1 MASGVTTL
9 IFPGQGSQRPG
20 MLGVAPENDTLGRL
34 LDAAE
39 GMSGIAL
46 RKYGVSSQIDPQ
58 ELQDTRVAQPLLYL
72 TDWAWAVA
80 LLECGIE
87 PEAVAGHSL
96 GEFAALAISGAIS
109 VEAGLDL
116 VVERSRLMF
125 RAAQNSPGTMAAVIG
140 LKASELRACIGSIE
154 GVWVANENSY
164 TQTVIS
170 GTDQGVEEATSR
182 LLTHKLTRVM
192 PLKVSGPFHSPLM
205 ETAARDFAGILENT
219 EFRTPSIPVMLNV
232 DPEPTTD
239 PDVIRH
245 RLSQQ
250 MTSPVRWSLT
260 MELMASRAPVIAI
273 ESGPGS
279 VLKGLARAIHGIQV
293 ISVESVGLEHV
304 VQEVLGRDGLD

>member
-1 MASGVTTL
+1 MHSSVTTL

-46 RKYGVSSQIDPQ
+46 RTYGVSSQIDPQ
-58 ELQDTRVAQPLLYL
+58 ELRDTRIAQPLLYL

-87 PEAVAGHSL
+87 PVAVAGHSL
-96 GEFAALAISGAIS
+96 GEFVALAISGAIS

-116 VVERSRLMF
+116 VVERSRLMSE
-125 RAAQNSPGTMAAVIG
+125 AALSRPGTMAAVLG
-140 LKASELRACIGSIE
+140 LQDFELRTCIEPIE
-154 GVWVANENSY
+154 GVWVANENSR

-170 GTDQGVEEATSR
+170 GTEEGVKEAVSRISALTSA
-182 LLTHKLTRVM
+182 RVI
-192 PLKVSGPFHSPLM
+192 PLNVSGAFHCPLM
-205 ETAARDFAGILENT
+205 ETAAGDFTHTLENT
-219 EFRTPSIPVMLNV
+219 EFRTPSIPLMLNV

-239 PDVIRH
+239 PVVIRH
-245 RLSQQ
+245 RLIQQ
-250 MTSPVRWSLT
+250 MTSPVRWALT
-260 MELMASRAPVIAI
+260 MELMAARAPVTAI

-279 VLKGLARAIHGIQV
+279 VLKGLARGIDGFQV

-304 VQEVLGRDGLD
+304 VQEVLGT